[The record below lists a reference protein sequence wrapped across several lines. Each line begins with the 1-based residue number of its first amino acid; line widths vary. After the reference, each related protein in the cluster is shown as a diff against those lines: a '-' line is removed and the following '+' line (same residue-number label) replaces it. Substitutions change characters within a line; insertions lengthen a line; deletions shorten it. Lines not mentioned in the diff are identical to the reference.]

1 MAMMVLMMM
10 VMVMVMETV
19 KTMVSFSTPAPIL
32 TRLSQL
38 STPSP
43 KLNIDDDKTITHEQ
57 RCVVAKDDKILTDQE
72 DDCKRRRKGA
82 LSG

>member
-1 MAMMVLMMM
+1 MAMMVLMM
-10 VMVMVMETV
+10 MVMVMETV

-43 KLNIDDDKTITHEQ
+43 KLNIDDDKTHEQ